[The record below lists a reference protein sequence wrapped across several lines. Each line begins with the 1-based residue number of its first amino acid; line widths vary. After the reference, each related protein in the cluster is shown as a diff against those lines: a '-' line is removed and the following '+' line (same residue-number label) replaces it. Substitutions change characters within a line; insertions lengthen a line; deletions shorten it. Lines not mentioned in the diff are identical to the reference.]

1 MNLNQPAV
9 QENMEKI
16 STGLALTLSE
26 EQAKIHTYIT
36 IIFRFQGDFQS
47 ITDSIDIKSVE
58 LLNGFAVATASPD
71 QIRRL
76 SKLSQILYIDLTR
89 QLEYEQAVSP
99 ASRTQA

>member
-36 IIFRFQGDFQS
+36 IIFRFQGDS
-47 ITDSIDIKSVE
+47 SR
-58 LLNGFAVATASPD
+58 VAA
-71 QIRRL
+71 
-76 SKLSQILYIDLTR
+76 
-89 QLEYEQAVSP
+89 
-99 ASRTQA
+99 